1 MEKCS
6 PKGAKKLIFVQVA
19 SGWPQTLSIA
29 FVQVASGWPQTLSIA
44 DMKNFYK
51 E

>member
-6 PKGAKKLIFVQVA
+6 TKGAKKL
-19 SGWPQTLSIA
+19 T